1 MPLTRKI
8 ALRSA
13 GTGFIGSLL
22 LLWCSLGGCCSVDR
36 PTGSD
41 FVPAGENGGGTAVD
55 LKDNEIDLE
64 SRTLPVIPTGTVVG
78 KTAPEG
84 WTHLILF
91 ATPTLT
97 KEALA
102 VSPKSAADYAR
113 LLKFTLLARTKKVG
127 TTYRLDRLARGFAVN
142 IDGKETVIDSKK
154 TMGAR
159 LGLFGN
165 RVLTENEKH
174 FEANVR
180 QVARTP
186 TMVLFDAQPLMRQG
200 TEHVKMVN
208 RHAILVDPAT
218 GKVSTF
224 VWLLSKSDAGYDFAD
239 KAMQLLPEN
248 MQEARML
255 SVQRDKFVLGIPSA
269 DAFALW
275 RIPQGKAIAYGPN
288 LRKVAALKDLKRED
302 VTTLEKILLA
312 AASAAE
318 KPVPKGPG

>member
-8 ALRSA
+8 SLRFA
-13 GTGFIGSLL
+13 GVGFIGSLL

-36 PTGSD
+36 PSNTGVVTLD
-41 FVPAGENGGGTAVD
+41 ENGGGSTD
-55 LKDNEIDLE
+55 LKDTDIDLE
-64 SRTLPVIPTGTVVG
+64 SRTLPTIPAGTVIG
-78 KTAPEG
+78 RTAPEG

-102 VSPKSAADYAR
+102 ESPRAAADYAR
-113 LLKFTLLARTKKVG
+113 MLKFTLLVRTKKVG
-127 TTYRLDRLARGFAVN
+127 TTYRLDTLARGFAMT
-142 IDGKETVIDSKK
+142 IGGKETVINSKK

-159 LGLFGN
+159 MGLFGN
-165 RVLTENEKH
+165 RILTENEKH
-174 FEANVR
+174 FEADVR

-186 TMVLFDAQPLMRQG
+186 TMIMFDAQAVMRQG

-224 VWLLSKSDAGYDFAD
+224 VWLLSKPRDSYDFAD

-248 MQEARML
+248 MREARML
-255 SVQRDKFVLGIPSA
+255 SVDRNKFVLGIPSA

-275 RIPQGKAIAYGPN
+275 RIPQGKAIVYSAEMK
-288 LRKVAALKDLKRED
+288 KVAAIKELERED
-302 VTTLEKILLA
+302 VVTMEKALRVA
-312 AASAAE
+312 THAAE
-318 KPVPKGPG
+318 KK